1 MAYTNIDDPSA
12 HFQVFTYTGNGS
24 HPRNLTND
32 GNSDLKPD
40 LVWIKNRTD
49 NGTDNVLAN
58 STMGFDAPNAPNGG
72 GQLSTNSSGG
82 VNVPPSTYGYVS
94 AALTNGFT
102 AAAGGTNG
110 DTANANGKEFV
121 AWQWKANGGTT
132 VSNTDGSITTTV
144 QANPTAGFSIVF
156 YTGNGIQTGETVG
169 HGLGAVPKMII
180 SKDMGATSN
189 VPTWRVYHEAIG
201 ATKYLQMPQTDAESI
216 FDDWDNTTPTS
227 SVYSVGGSSGYT
239 PANTNNIKY
248 IAYVFA
254 DVQGYSKFGKYI
266 GNGNSLGDGPFVYT
280 GFAPSFILIKR
291 TDAPNDWI
299 VHTYKLGTKASSG
312 SEKGNVGNLNNA
324 ALRANQNSA
333 VDDWGAIDMLG
344 NGFKI
349 RTDAASE
356 NANGGTYIYM
366 AFAENPFTTSTGVPT
381 TAR

>member
-12 HFQVFTYTGNGS
+12 YFQAFTYTGNGS
-24 HPRNLTND
+24 NPRNLTND

-40 LVWIKNRTD
+40 LIWIKNRTD

-110 DTANANGKEFV
+110 DVANANGKEFV
-121 AWQWKANGGTT
+121 ACQWKANGGTT

-144 QANPTAGFSIVF
+144 QANPTAGFSLVF

-180 SKDMGATSN
+180 SKDRDGTSN
-189 VPTWRVYHEAIG
+189 VPTWRTYHEAIG
-201 ATKYLQMPQTDAESI
+201 ATKYLQMPQTDAEST

-239 PANTNNIKY
+239 PANTSNTEY

-254 DVQGYSKFGKYI
+254 DVQGYSKFGSYV
-266 GNGNSLGDGPFVYT
+266 GNGSTNGPFIYT
-280 GFAPSFILIKR
+280 GFKPAFVLFKNSSNAGENWIMYDHKRDPYNESFRELFPNSDIAEYTANAFDIDIL
-291 TDAPNDWI
+291 
-299 VHTYKLGTKASSG
+299 S
-312 SEKGNVGNLNNA
+312 
-324 ALRANQNSA
+324 
-333 VDDWGAIDMLG
+333 
-344 NGFKI
+344 NGFKH
-349 RTDAASE
+349 RG
-356 NANGGTYIYM
+356 ANTGSNGSAREYIFM
-366 AFAENPFTTSTGVPT
+366 AFAENPFVTSTGVPAC
-381 TAR
+381 AR